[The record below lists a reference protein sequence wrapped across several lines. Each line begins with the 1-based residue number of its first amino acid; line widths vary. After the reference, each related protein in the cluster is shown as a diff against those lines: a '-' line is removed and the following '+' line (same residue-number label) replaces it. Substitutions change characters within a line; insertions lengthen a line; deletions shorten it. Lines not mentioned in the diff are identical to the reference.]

1 MTSDDAAQRVICH
14 PEAAGGAEPKAKT
27 PDDAEGSQNSQVQV
41 EPRNVNR
48 LQAGAANLEILH
60 RPPPLALSREAAPAA
75 QDDKLTP
82 FQDES
87 APVVLRRV
95 RLIAA
100 AAWIAFAVPVL
111 MTGGWRG
118 LLGLTCSGLVT
129 MINFLWLEE
138 IVDTLLQPTP
148 ARHPWRLPVRTLSRF
163 ALLGAALLVTIFVAR
178 INAVSVLLGFSI
190 VVVGIMGEAVYST
203 FRSFA
208 E

>member
-1 MTSDDAAQRVICH
+1 M
-14 PEAAGGAEPKAKT
+14 AG
-27 PDDAEGSQNSQVQV
+27 V
-41 EPRNVNR
+41 
-48 LQAGAANLEILH
+48 
-60 RPPPLALSREAAPAA
+60 
-75 QDDKLTP
+75 
-82 FQDES
+82 QDES
-87 APVVLRRV
+87 APVVLRRI

-111 MTGGWRG
+111 MTGGGRG

-138 IVDTLLQPTP
+138 IVEALLQPTP
-148 ARHPWRLPVRTLSRF
+148 ARRHPWRLTVRTLSTV
-163 ALLGAALLVTIFVAR
+163 ALLGVALLVTIFVAR

-203 FRSFA
+203 IRSFA

>member
-1 MTSDDAAQRVICH
+1 MAELCH
-14 PEAAGGAEPKAKT
+14 PEAAEGAEPKAKT
-27 PDDAEGSQNSQVQV
+27 PEDGEGSQNSQLQP
-41 EPRNVNR
+41 EPRNVNTVP
-48 LQAGAANLEILH
+48 AGAANFEILH
-60 RPPPLALSREAAPAA
+60 RPPPLALSPDAAPAA
-75 QDDKLTP
+75 QDDRP
-82 FQDES
+82 SPDES
-87 APVVLRRV
+87 APVVLRRI

-100 AAWIAFAVPVL
+100 AAWIVFAVPVL

-148 ARHPWRLPVRTLSRF
+148 ARHPWRLTVRTLSRF
-163 ALLGAALLVTIFVAR
+163 ALLGVALLVTIFVAR

-190 VVVGIMGEAVYST
+190 VVAGIMGEAVYST
-203 FRSFA
+203 IRTFA

>member
-1 MTSDDAAQRVICH
+1 MSEPKETICH

-27 PDDAEGSQNSQVQV
+27 PEDAEGSQNSQFQP

-48 LQAGAANLEILH
+48 VPAGAANLEILH
-60 RPPPLALSREAAPAA
+60 RPPPLALSRETAPAA

-82 FQDES
+82 SQDEP
-87 APVVLRRV
+87 APAVLRRI

-100 AAWIAFAVPVL
+100 GAWIVFAVPVL

-138 IVDTLLQPTP
+138 IVDALLQPTP
-148 ARHPWRLPVRTLSRF
+148 RRRPWRLTVRTLSRF

-190 VVVGIMGEAVYST
+190 VVVGIMGEAVYAT
-203 FRSFA
+203 IRSFA

>member
-1 MTSDDAAQRVICH
+1 MTAA
-14 PEAAGGAEPKAKT
+14 
-27 PDDAEGSQNSQVQV
+27 
-41 EPRNVNR
+41 
-48 LQAGAANLEILH
+48 
-60 RPPPLALSREAAPAA
+60 
-75 QDDKLTP
+75 
-82 FQDES
+82 QDES
-87 APVVLRRV
+87 APVVLRRI
-95 RLIAA
+95 RLIAT

-138 IVDTLLQPTP
+138 IVETLLQPVP
-148 ARHPWRLPVRTLSRF
+148 RRHLGRVTFRTLSRF
-163 ALLGAALLVTIFVAR
+163 ALVGAALLVTIFVAR
-178 INAVSVLLGFSI
+178 VNAASVLLGFSI